1 MHKPQNRKGFADVLL
16 IAGVLILF
24 GSVIAKF
31 APPATSESQSL
42 NSSLYSSQSLT
53 NSSQK
58 GEEIIENN
66 GSQGLSYEFNEQ
78 TQEYALV
85 GLGRAKDE
93 KIVIASLYNG
103 YPVTQIADN
112 VFNKGYDKDG
122 NPFYAAQRSGG
133 WCKP

>member
-31 APPATSESQSL
+31 APPATSESQS

-66 GSQGLSYEFNEQ
+66 GSQGLVMNL
-78 TQEYALV
+78 T
-85 GLGRAKDE
+85 
-93 KIVIASLYNG
+93 
-103 YPVTQIADN
+103 
-112 VFNKGYDKDG
+112 NKPKNTRLWD
-122 NPFYAAQRSGG
+122 
-133 WCKP
+133 